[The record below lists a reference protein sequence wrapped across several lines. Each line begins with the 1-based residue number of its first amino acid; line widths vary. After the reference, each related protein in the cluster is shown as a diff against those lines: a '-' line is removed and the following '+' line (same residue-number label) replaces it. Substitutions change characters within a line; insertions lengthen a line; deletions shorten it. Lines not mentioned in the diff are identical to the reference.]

1 VRPYNSSDVA
11 AGLEQMGGK
20 RVAQGMACNALL
32 EAGLL
37 GCLANGALQGRGVY
51 GMAELPAA
59 AWVYG
64 EAGGR
69 EEILPAQ
76 FPRGVGEFYGQR
88 IGQID
93 FPVAGSQVFRMEQA
107 DTFDLKAQS
116 GDDRFGKGD
125 DAILFALAIPN
136 SDRFVFKIHIL
147 DGQADAFHPAQ
158 AGAVEQLGHEF
169 ESAAEML
176 QQGEDFLAG
185 EDRGQAL
192 WAFGGGKE
200 DGFDLFVKDLPVQE
214 KDSAQGLVLGGG
226 GDVSFLGQV
235 SEEGADLWGAHLS
248 RMAFIVEQDETP
260 HPIHIGLLGAVR
272 IMFEAQFFAQLVEKF
287 LCHLDILRKWVYN
300 PIKNLRFR
308 WYVAGIIARF

>member
-1 VRPYNSSDVA
+1 
-11 AGLEQMGGK
+11 
-20 RVAQGMACNALL
+20 
-32 EAGLL
+32 
-37 GCLANGALQGRGVY
+37 
-51 GMAELPAA
+51 MAEFPAT

-76 FPRGVGEFYGQR
+76 LSRGIGEFCGQR

-93 FPVAGSQVFRMEQA
+93 FPVAGGQVFCMEQA
-107 DTFDLKAQS
+107 DAFDLKAQG
-116 GDDRFGKGD
+116 GDDRFGEGD
-125 DAILFALAIPN
+125 DAILFAFAIPHG
-136 SDRFVFKIHIL
+136 DRFVFKIHIL
-147 DGQADAFHPAQ
+147 DAQADAFHQAQ
-158 AGAVEQLGHEF
+158 AGAIEQLGHEF

-185 EDRGQAL
+185 EDRRQAL

-200 DGFDLFVKDLPVQE
+200 DGFDLFMKDFPIQE

-226 GDVSFLGQV
+226 GDVTFLGQV
-235 SEEGADLWGAHLS
+235 GEESADLWGAHLG

-272 IMFEAQFFAQLVEKF
+272 IMFEAQFFA
-287 LCHLDILRKWVYN
+287 
-300 PIKNLRFR
+300 
-308 WYVAGIIARF
+308 